1 MVVVPK
7 SDNMVFMAND
17 CWTGDVG
24 LKRFGLATVL
34 EESGRSNSRPWQRRC
49 IFDFVVSRHLLQW
62 RIRVGGG
69 GGQAKVL
76 VLNSLLGIETT

>member
-1 MVVVPK
+1 MVVPK

-17 CWTGDVG
+17 CWIGDVG

-34 EESGRSNSRPWQRRC
+34 EESGRSNSRPWRGRC
-49 IFDFVVSRHLLQW
+49 IIDFVVLRHLPQW
-62 RIRVGGG
+62 RMRVGGG

-76 VLNSLLGIETT
+76 VLNSLLGTETI

>member
-1 MVVVPK
+1 MVVPK

-24 LKRFGLATVL
+24 LKRFGLAKVL
-34 EESGRSNSRPWQRRC
+34 EESGRSNSRPLRRRC
-49 IFDFVVSRHLLQW
+49 IIDFVVSRHLPQ
-62 RIRVGGG
+62 RRMRVGGG

-76 VLNSLLGIETT
+76 VLNSLLGTETT

>member
-1 MVVVPK
+1 MVVPN

-24 LKRFGLATVL
+24 LKSFGLATVL

-49 IFDFVVSRHLLQW
+49 IFDFVVSSHLP
-62 RIRVGGG
+62 
-69 GGQAKVL
+69 
-76 VLNSLLGIETT
+76 